1 MHGADMGT
9 QLLDI
14 RDIKAKA
21 KCGLRTAY
29 NIVKRPG
36 FPAPQPLG
44 PRSPRWIEDEVD
56 AYFRAQPRDTDRSEP
71 PTLKAAKTAKR
82 GGNGGSGGV
91 QNATPAGK
99 PESARGLSDGL
110 SVELEKVAA

>member
-1 MHGADMGT
+1 MGT
-9 QLLDI
+9 QLLKI

-21 KCGLRTAY
+21 NCSLRTAY
-29 NIVKRPG
+29 NLVKRPG

-71 PTLKAAKTAKR
+71 PELRAGKAAKR
-82 GGNGGSGGV
+82 GGNGGAGGGE
-91 QNATPAGK
+91 NAAPAGK
-99 PESARGLSDGL
+99 PESARGLDSRL
-110 SVELEKVAA
+110 SAELEKAAA